1 MQVIMAIFLNTGRG
15 TLAVA
20 REVAFAAT
28 LLAPVV
34 GTYRFMVG
42 QEMDEQSLMQLN
54 PAFVSV
60 RSLDLHYFH
69 PLSST
74 PTNKALM
81 EV

>member
-1 MQVIMAIFLNTGRG
+1 MAIFLNTGRG

-54 PAFVSV
+54 PALVYV
-60 RSLDLHYFH
+60 LWICTT
-69 PLSST
+69 ST
-74 PTNKALM
+74 PSLPRQQTKL
-81 EV
+81 